1 MKLEFTKKPKL
12 NLDHF
17 FITDFFD
24 GGWLLVVGGCDQSVV
39 TTCLLVSFVQS
50 FLGTSEVFCFAYDKR
65 T

>member
-1 MKLEFTKKPKL
+1 LSLLKEPKL

-17 FITDFFD
+17 FFIKDFFD

-39 TTCLLVSFVQS
+39 TTCLLVSFAQS